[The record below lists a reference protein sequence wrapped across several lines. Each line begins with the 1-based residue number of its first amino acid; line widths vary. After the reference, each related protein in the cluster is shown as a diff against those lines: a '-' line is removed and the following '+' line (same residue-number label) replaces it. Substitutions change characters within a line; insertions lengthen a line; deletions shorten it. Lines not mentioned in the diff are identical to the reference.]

1 VLTVAAE
8 QADIVGVNTSLA
20 SGEKGGD
27 MASQASFDHYDRC
40 LGWVREAA
48 GDRFDSLE
56 LQIVAFLVNVVGSRR
71 AAARTASMLG
81 FPGEEALDLP
91 IVLLGT
97 EDELCERLT
106 ERRERWGFSNVV
118 VPGEAME
125 AFAPV
130 VARLA
135 GT

>member
-1 VLTVAAE
+1 MTWRARRR
-8 QADIVGVNTSLA
+8 
-20 SGEKGGD
+20 
-27 MASQASFDHYDRC
+27 FDHYDRC

-56 LQIVAFLVNVVGSRR
+56 LQIAAFAVNVVGSRR
-71 AAARTASMLG
+71 AAARNASMLG

-97 EDELCERLT
+97 EDELCQRLI
-106 ERRERWGFSNVV
+106 ERRQKWGFSNIV

-125 AFAPV
+125 VFAPV

-135 GT
+135 GTGSPVRPMSHGAGHGGPARAGPS